1 MQMYG
6 CRVVQKAIE
15 LSEPPVQTQLVRELD
30 GHVIECAEDQNGNHV
45 IQKCLEKVAAN
56 KLDFMVDAFKGQIAR
71 LATHPYGCRVIQ
83 RLLERWGSEEAIVS
97 ELLGDHTDEL
107 CRNQYGNYVIQHLLI
122 HGSPWQRSGI
132 IHALLGKLF
141 VLSKHKFASNVV
153 ENCFVYGSAQ
163 DRTALIQEVLGRH
176 PDESC
181 LLSMVRDQYANYVV
195 QKMIDLC
202 DQDQLAMIVQRI
214 KRHVPGLRKIPYG
227 KNILTR
233 LEKLTG
239 TVFSGTTQLGSDA
252 FPNSEMTS
260 AATIPFPGT
269 ENVSPSLHMSHWP
282 SVVGHSPMNRRPDPG
297 RFPRSMS
304 SIGRDNSRDRGC
316 PVFSGRRPLSI
327 EADAGGFSAL
337 DDQFDS
343 YYAHLQSTPDGR
355 DFDDDM

>member
-1 MQMYG
+1 
-6 CRVVQKAIE
+6 
-15 LSEPPVQTQLVRELD
+15 
-30 GHVIECAEDQNGNHV
+30 VIECAEDQNGNHV

-56 KLDFMVDAFKGQIAR
+56 KLEFMVEAFKGQIAR

-83 RLLERWGSEEAIVS
+83 RLLERWGSEEAIVN
-97 ELLGDHTDEL
+97 ELLGEHTDEL

-153 ENCFVYGSAQ
+153 ENCFVYGSPQ

-252 FPNSEMTS
+252 FPNSEIAS
-260 AATIPFPGT
+260 AATIPFPGSDAAT
-269 ENVSPSLHMSHWP
+269 TPTSLHMNPWP
-282 SVVGHSPMNRRPDPG
+282 SIVGNNPLSRRSVDGG
-297 RFPRSMS
+297 RSFPRSMS

-316 PVFSGRRPLSI
+316 PVFSGHRPLSI
-327 EADAGGFSAL
+327 EADAGGMSAL

-343 YYAHLQSTPDGR
+343 YYAHLQSPPDGR
-355 DFDDDM
+355 AQFNDEM